1 MGHSTKIWELQPR
14 QEKAKTG
21 RARSGAEEP
30 IYIAKEDLGSAHHIP
45 EPPKGLSLKDRSN
58 FPTASGEF
66 LDLVNSVQDERTN

>member
-30 IYIAKEDLGSAHHIP
+30 TYIAKEDLGSAHHIP